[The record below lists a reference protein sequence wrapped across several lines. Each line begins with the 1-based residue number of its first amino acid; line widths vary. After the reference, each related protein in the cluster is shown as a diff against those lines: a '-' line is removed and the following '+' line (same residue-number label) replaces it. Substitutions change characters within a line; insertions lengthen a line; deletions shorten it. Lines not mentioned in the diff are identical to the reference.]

1 VTEGK
6 QIVGGLAQVIGSL
19 LSWLHQGTPNFCP
32 GAWPWT
38 VTLAGALL
46 AISPVIG
53 ALLVSLVRKATGN
66 RYGSGMLATLGG
78 FGLFFGFVVPWMFA
92 ELVNQTINAAR
103 VDGTGQLSGLNANIC
118 LFAQFGNQGEYLT
131 GGQIGYQALTNTSG
145 SHTIEF
151 VFYLLLLAVV
161 PLLGLIAVIMQQ
173 RMALRRGPR
182 WPGRLMW
189 LPLLACI
196 LFTLLFPANL
206 MAHLWLGFLP
216 ASALGVVVVM
226 LFGQPSWSV
235 INRAPRQSA
244 PPPPYEPE
252 HVGQSQREQQREQQP
267 LPMRQSDIPPPPRQL
282 PPTRIAPIPG
292 APIPEGPIPGLP
304 PALVPSGYAPAL
316 APAGLL
322 ANTPGPLPFRTGE
335 ATVIRWNSSNGR
347 FKRIRQLGHGGFGT
361 VWLAMDTQL
370 NRTVALKLAH
380 APEPDTQARMLREAR
395 ALAAVHHPN
404 CVRVYDIIEESDG
417 LGIVMEYIDGRP
429 LADVVGIASPLDDV
443 AAARLWVTM
452 AGALA
457 DAHGKRVLHR
467 DVKPANVLL
476 DGNGIAHLIDFGI
489 AKTKGD
495 ATLTAAGMMM
505 GTPDFLAPETAE
517 TGLSTPASDAWQ
529 LAATVSYAL
538 TGQPPRG
545 HRANPMSALMA
556 AAQRLPNTHLPDRS
570 VHRGL
575 LLAALDSD
583 PSRRPTLTTVQRQL
597 SSWLAGGGHREDGP
611 VTMIVPKAQA
621 ATRQL
626 P

>member
-1 VTEGK
+1 MIEGI
-6 QIVGGLAQVIGSL
+6 QIVGGLAQLIGSL
-19 LSWLHQGTPNFCP
+19 LSWIHQDTPNICP

-38 VTLAGALL
+38 VSVTGALL
-46 AISPVIG
+46 AVSPLIG
-53 ALLVSLVRKATGN
+53 AIAVALVRKATGN
-66 RYGSGMLATLGG
+66 RYGVGMLASLGG
-78 FGLFFGFVVPWMFA
+78 LGLFFGFVVPWAVA
-92 ELVNQTINAAR
+92 ELVFTAINDAR
-103 VDGTGQLSGLNANIC
+103 VGGAGGVPLTGLSDNMCIFSAL
-118 LFAQFGNQGEYLT
+118 GNQGQYLT
-131 GGQIGYQALTNTSG
+131 GGQIGYQALTATSG
-145 SHTIEF
+145 NTVEF
-151 VFYLLLLAVV
+151 VVYLVVLGLV
-161 PLLGLIAVIMQQ
+161 PLLCLFAVIMQQ

-189 LPLLACI
+189 LPLLACM

-206 MAHLWLGFLP
+206 MAQLWLGFLP
-216 ASALGVVVVM
+216 ASLLGIVVVM
-226 LFGQPSWSV
+226 FLGQPSWSV
-235 INRAPRQSA
+235 INRPQREAKQPPPREPEPYEAQPYPPA
-244 PPPPYEPE
+244 PPVP
-252 HVGQSQREQQREQQP
+252 QNQ
-267 LPMRQSDIPPPPRQL
+267 LPPPPRQL
-282 PPTRIAPIPG
+282 APTRIGPVPG
-292 APIPEGPIPGLP
+292 VPLALP
-304 PALVPSGYAPAL
+304 TPPPM
-316 APAGLL
+316 PAGKL
-322 ANTPGPLPFRTGE
+322 ADTPGPLPFRTGE
-335 ATVIRWNSSNGR
+335 ATVIRWSSAGGR

-417 LGIVMEYIDGRP
+417 LGIVMEYIDGQP
-429 LADVVGIASPLDDV
+429 LSDIVGSNGPLDDV
-443 AAARLWVTM
+443 AAARLWATM

-457 DAHGKRVLHR
+457 DAHGQRVLHR
-467 DVKPANVLL
+467 DVKPANILL
-476 DGNGIAHLIDFGI
+476 DNKGIAHLIDFGI

-495 ATLTAAGMMM
+495 VTLTAAGMMM

-570 VHRGL
+570 VHRSL

-597 SSWLAGGGHREDGP
+597 GDWLAGAGHREDGP
-611 VTMIVPKAQA
+611 VTVIVPKAEA
-621 ATRQL
+621 GTRRL

>member
-1 VTEGK
+1 VIEGT
-6 QIVGGLAQVIGSL
+6 QIVGGLAQLIGSL
-19 LSWLHQGTPNFCP
+19 LSWIHQGTPNICP
-32 GAWPWT
+32 GSWPWT
-38 VTLAGALL
+38 VSLAGALL
-46 AISPVIG
+46 AISPLLG
-53 ALLVSLVRKATGN
+53 ALLAALLRKGTGN
-66 RYGSGMLATLGG
+66 NYGVGMLATLGG
-78 FGLFFGFVVPWMFA
+78 IGLLFGFVVPWGFV
-92 ELVNQTINAAR
+92 ELLVTAIKDAQVGGGGVA
-103 VDGTGQLSGLNANIC
+103 LSGLGNNIC
-118 LFAQFGNQGEYLT
+118 VFSAFGTQGQYLT
-131 GGQIGYQALTNTSG
+131 GGQIGYQALTSTGGNTVELV
-145 SHTIEF
+145 I
-151 VFYLLLLAVV
+151 YLLMLGAV
-161 PLLGLIAVIMQQ
+161 PLFCLFAVILQQ
-173 RMALRRGPR
+173 RVALRRGPR

-189 LPLLACI
+189 LPFLAAI

-216 ASALGVVVVM
+216 ASLLGIVVVT

-235 INRAPRQSA
+235 INRP
-244 PPPPYEPE
+244 
-252 HVGQSQREQQREQQP
+252 QRAA
-267 LPMRQSDIPPPPRQL
+267 LPPPRQL
-282 PPTRIAPIPG
+282 PPEPYPPAPMPEYQGPPPPLRPLPPTRIGPVPGVPLALPAP
-292 APIPEGPIPGLP
+292 P
-304 PALVPSGYAPAL
+304 PAAPLGQL
-316 APAGLL
+316 AD
-322 ANTPGPLPFRTGE
+322 TPGPLPFRTGE
-335 ATVIRWNSSNGR
+335 ATVIRWNSSGGR
-347 FKRIRQLGHGGFGT
+347 FKRIRQLGTGGFGT

-380 APEPDTQARMLREAR
+380 APEADTQARMLREAR

-429 LADVVGIASPLDDV
+429 LSDVVGGIGPLDDV
-443 AAARLWVTM
+443 AAARLWATM

-457 DAHGKRVLHR
+457 EAHTVRVLHR
-467 DVKPANVLL
+467 DVKPANILL
-476 DGNGIAHLIDFGI
+476 DNNGIAHLIDFGI

-495 ATLTAAGMMM
+495 VTLTAAGMMM

-570 VHRGL
+570 VHRNL

-583 PSRRPTLTTVQRQL
+583 PARRPTLATVQRQL
-597 SSWLAGGGHREDGP
+597 GDWLSGGGHREDGP
-611 VTMIVPKAQA
+611 VTMIVPKAEA
-621 ATRQL
+621 STRRL

>member
-1 VTEGK
+1 VIEGT
-6 QIVGGLAQVIGSL
+6 QIVGGLAQLIGSL
-19 LSWLHQGTPNFCP
+19 LSWIHQGTPNICP
-32 GAWPWT
+32 GSWPWT
-38 VTLAGALL
+38 VSLAGALL
-46 AISPVIG
+46 AISPLLG
-53 ALLVSLVRKATGN
+53 ALLAALLRKGTGN
-66 RYGSGMLATLGG
+66 NYGVGMLATLGG
-78 FGLFFGFVVPWMFA
+78 IGLLFGFVVPWGFV
-92 ELVNQTINAAR
+92 ELLVTAIKDAQVGGGGVA
-103 VDGTGQLSGLNANIC
+103 LSGLGNNIC
-118 LFAQFGNQGEYLT
+118 VFSAFGTQGQYLT
-131 GGQIGYQALTNTSG
+131 GGQIGYQALTSTGGNTVELV
-145 SHTIEF
+145 I
-151 VFYLLLLAVV
+151 YLLMLGAV
-161 PLLGLIAVIMQQ
+161 PLFCLFAVILQQ
-173 RMALRRGPR
+173 RVALRRGPR

-189 LPLLACI
+189 LPFLAAI

-216 ASALGVVVVM
+216 ASLLGIVVVT

-235 INRAPRQSA
+235 INRP
-244 PPPPYEPE
+244 
-252 HVGQSQREQQREQQP
+252 QRAA
-267 LPMRQSDIPPPPRQL
+267 LPPPRQL
-282 PPTRIAPIPG
+282 PPEPYPPAPMPEYQGPPPPLRPLPPTRIGPVPGVPLALPAP
-292 APIPEGPIPGLP
+292 P
-304 PALVPSGYAPAL
+304 PAAPLGQL
-316 APAGLL
+316 AD
-322 ANTPGPLPFRTGE
+322 TPGPLPFRTGE
-335 ATVIRWNSSNGR
+335 ATVIRWNSSGGR
-347 FKRIRQLGHGGFGT
+347 FKRIRQLGTGGFGT

-380 APEPDTQARMLREAR
+380 APEADTQARMLREAR

-429 LADVVGIASPLDDV
+429 LADVVGGIGPLDDV
-443 AAARLWVTM
+443 AAARLWATM

-457 DAHGKRVLHR
+457 EAHTVRVLHR
-467 DVKPANVLL
+467 DVKPANILL
-476 DGNGIAHLIDFGI
+476 DNNGIAHLIDFGI

-495 ATLTAAGMMM
+495 VTLTAAGMMM

-570 VHRGL
+570 VHRNL

-583 PSRRPTLTTVQRQL
+583 PARRPTLATVQRQL
-597 SSWLAGGGHREDGP
+597 GDWLSGGGHREDGP
-611 VTMIVPKAQA
+611 VTMIVPKAEA
-621 ATRQL
+621 STRRL

>member
-1 VTEGK
+1 M
-6 QIVGGLAQVIGSL
+6 GGLAQLIGTL
-19 LSWLHQGTPNFCP
+19 LSWIHQGTPNICP

-38 VTLAGALL
+38 VSVTGALL
-46 AISPVIG
+46 AVSPLIG
-53 ALLVSLVRKATGN
+53 AIVVALVRKGTGN
-66 RYGSGMLATLGG
+66 KYGVGMLASLGG
-78 FGLFFGFVVPWMFA
+78 LGLFFGFVVPWAFA
-92 ELVNQTINAAR
+92 ELVFTAINDAR
-103 VDGTGQLSGLNANIC
+103 VGGGGVPLTGLSDNMCIFSA
-118 LFAQFGNQGEYLT
+118 FGSQGQYLT
-131 GGQIGYQALTNTSG
+131 GGQIGYQALTATTGNTV
-145 SHTIEF
+145 EF
-151 VFYLLLLAVV
+151 VIYLVVLGVV
-161 PLLGLIAVIMQQ
+161 PLLCLFAVIMQQ
-173 RMALRRGPR
+173 RVALRRGPR

-189 LPLLACI
+189 LPLLACM

-206 MAHLWLGFLP
+206 MAQLWLGFLP
-216 ASALGVVVVM
+216 ASLLGIVVVM

-235 INRAPRQSA
+235 INRPQREAKQ
-244 PPPPYEPE
+244 PPPPYEPAP
-252 HVGQSQREQQREQQP
+252 QQP
-267 LPMRQSDIPPPPRQL
+267 YPAAPPVPANQLPPPPRQL
-282 PPTRIAPIPG
+282 SPTRIGPVPG
-292 APIPEGPIPGLP
+292 VPLALP
-304 PALVPSGYAPAL
+304 TPVP
-316 APAGLL
+316 APAGKL
-322 ANTPGPLPFRTGE
+322 ADTPGPLPFRTGE
-335 ATVIRWNSSNGR
+335 ATVIRWNSAGGR

-380 APEPDTQARMLREAR
+380 APEADTQARMLREAR

-417 LGIVMEYIDGRP
+417 LGIVMEYIDGQP
-429 LADVVGIASPLDDV
+429 LSDIVGGNGPLDDV
-443 AAARLWVTM
+443 AAARLWSTM

-467 DVKPANVLL
+467 DVKPANILL
-476 DGNGIAHLIDFGI
+476 DNKGIAHLIDFGI

-495 ATLTAAGMMM
+495 VTLTAAGMMM

-570 VHRGL
+570 VHRSL

-583 PSRRPTLTTVQRQL
+583 PARRPTLATVQRQL
-597 SSWLAGGGHREDGP
+597 GDWLAGAGHREDGP
-611 VTMIVPKAQA
+611 VTVIVPKADA
-621 ATRQL
+621 GTRRL

>member
-1 VTEGK
+1 MTEGK

-19 LSWLHQGTPNFCP
+19 LSWLHLGTPNICP

-46 AISPVIG
+46 AVSPVLG
-53 ALLVSLVRKATGN
+53 AVFVALIRKGTGN
-66 RYGSGMLATLGG
+66 NYGTGMLATLGG
-78 FGLFFGFVVPWMFA
+78 VGLTLGFVVPWMFA
-92 ELVNQTINAAR
+92 ELVYQTINVAR
-103 VDGTGQLSGLNANIC
+103 VNSSGQFPGLSDNIC
-118 LFAQFGNQGEYLT
+118 LFSQLGNQGQYLT
-131 GGQIGYQALTNTSG
+131 SGQIGYQALTSTG
-145 SHTIEF
+145 GAHTVQF
-151 VFYLLLLAVV
+151 VFYLLVLVGV
-161 PLLGLIAVIMQQ
+161 PLLCLFAVIMQQ

-189 LPLLACI
+189 LPFLACV

-206 MAHLWLGFLP
+206 MAQLWLGFLP
-216 ASALGVVVVM
+216 ASALGVVVVL

-235 INRAPRQSA
+235 INRAQRQAA
-244 PPPPYEPE
+244 PPPYDPRPAPYQP
-252 HVGQSQREQQREQQP
+252 REQQP
-267 LPMRQSDIPPPPRQL
+267 SPQPQPPPPMAEIPPPPRQL
-282 PPTRIAPIPG
+282 PPTRVAPIPG
-292 APIPEGPIPGLP
+292 APIPDGPIPGLP
-304 PALVPSGYAPAL
+304 PALVPSGQSPL
-316 APAGLL
+316 AGPVGRL
-322 ANTPGPLPFRTGE
+322 ADTPGPLPFRTGE
-335 ATVIRWNSSNGR
+335 QTVIRWNSSGGR

-380 APEPDTQARMLREAR
+380 APDGDTQARMLREAR

-404 CVRVYDIIEESDG
+404 CVRVYDIIEEADG

-429 LADVVGIASPLDDV
+429 LSDVVGGTAPLDDI

-457 DAHGKRVLHR
+457 DAHAKRVLHR

-517 TGLSTPASDAWQ
+517 TGLSTPATDAWQ
-529 LAATVSYAL
+529 LAATVSYGL

-570 VHRGL
+570 VHRNL

-583 PSRRPTLTTVQRQL
+583 PARRPTLTTVQRQL

-611 VTMIVPKAQA
+611 VTRLVPKLE
-621 ATRQL
+621 ATRHL

>member
-1 VTEGK
+1 MTEGK
-6 QIVGGLAQVIGSL
+6 QIVGGLAQVISSL
-19 LSWLHQGTPNFCP
+19 LSWLHQGTPNLCP
-32 GAWPWT
+32 GSWPWT

-46 AISPVIG
+46 ALAPVLG
-53 ALLVSLVRKATGN
+53 AVLVALVRKGTGN
-66 RYGSGMLATLGG
+66 NYGTGMLATLGA
-78 FGLFFGFVVPWMFA
+78 FGLFFGFVVPWVFA
-92 ELVNQTINAAR
+92 ELVSQAINAAR
-103 VDGTGQLSGLNANIC
+103 VSSTGQFPGLDGNMC
-118 LFAQFGNQGEYLT
+118 LFAQFGNQGQYLT
-131 GGQIGYQALTNTSG
+131 GGQIGYTALTDTGG
-145 SHTIEF
+145 SRTVQF
-151 VFYLLLLAVV
+151 VFYLLVLVGVPLLCLLAVIV
-161 PLLGLIAVIMQQ
+161 QQ

-189 LPLLACI
+189 LPFLACV

-206 MAHLWLGFLP
+206 MAQLWIGFLP
-216 ASALGVVVVM
+216 ASALGIVVVM

-235 INRAPRQSA
+235 IQRSQRAPAA
-244 PPPPYEPE
+244 PPPPP
-252 HVGQSQREQQREQQP
+252 QQARDLQREQQP
-267 LPMRQSDIPPPPRQL
+267 PPAMPLAEIPPPPRQL
-282 PPTRIAPIPG
+282 SPTRVAPIPG
-292 APIPEGPIPGLP
+292 APVPDGPIPGLP
-304 PALVPSGYAPAL
+304 PALVPSGQLPARPPGGQL
-316 APAGLL
+316 AD
-322 ANTPGPLPFRTGE
+322 TPGPLPFRTGE
-335 ATVIRWNSSNGR
+335 ATVIRWNSANGR

-380 APEPDTQARMLREAR
+380 APEADTQARMLREAR

-417 LGIVMEYIDGRP
+417 LGIVMEYIDGSP
-429 LADVVGIASPLDDV
+429 LSDIVGAAAPLDDI

-457 DAHGKRVLHR
+457 DAHAKRVLHR

-517 TGLSTPASDAWQ
+517 TGLSTPATDAWQ

-611 VTMIVPKAQA
+611 VTTFVPKADA
-621 ATRQL
+621 GTRRPQ
-626 P
+626 